1 MVGHLGYIGADS
13 RVIFGDTWISGAS
26 SILPVVLLGLVVG
39 AFASGW
45 CEARVRVASEVHCA
59 LIRGYGI
66 LLEVMGGVDCRGRL
80 L

>member
-13 RVIFGDTWISGAS
+13 HVIFGGTWILGAF
-26 SILPVVLLGLVVG
+26 SILALGLVVG

-45 CEARVRVASEVHCA
+45 CEARVRVASEVHCM
-59 LIRGYGI
+59 LIRGSGI
-66 LLEVMGGVDCRGRL
+66 LLEVMGGVDCLGRL